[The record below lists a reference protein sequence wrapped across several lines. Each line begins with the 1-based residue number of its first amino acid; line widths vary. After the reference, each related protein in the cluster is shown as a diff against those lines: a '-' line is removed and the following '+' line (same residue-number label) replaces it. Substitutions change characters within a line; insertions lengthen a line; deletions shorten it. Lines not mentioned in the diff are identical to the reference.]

1 MSWCLWND
9 KTSWLLHDWKK
20 MKKFIILIPV
30 YNDWESLTKLIN
42 EISIQLKDLKN
53 DVFSFIILNDGST
66 KSQPKINKPENILS
80 IKILNMKINKGHTIC
95 IAYGIHHV
103 LRHEKFDNLI
113 LMDGDGE
120 DRPEEVLSLIKK
132 NSENLE
138 KSVIAKRVKR
148 SEGIIFKV
156 LYQIHKLITLIF
168 TGHKINFGNFTFLT
182 KNDLAHLSK
191 EPLLWKSY
199 SASFKKNLKSFTFIN
214 SIRGVR
220 FFGPSKMSIFKL
232 ILHSLSIIAVF
243 KYQVYLRSAILLI
256 VFSYLSSVFGTFVLF
271 PQILIVL
278 FSLIIFVVST
288 NKDINNYEKCNENLS
303 SIDEIKH

>member
-1 MSWCLWND
+1 
-9 KTSWLLHDWKK
+9 

-30 YNDWESLTKLIN
+30 YNDWESLEKLIN
-42 EISIQLKDLKN
+42 DISIQLKGLKN
-53 DVFSFIILNDGST
+53 NVFSFIILNDGSS
-66 KSQPKINKPENILS
+66 KAQPELNKPENIFS

-95 IAYGIHHV
+95 IAYGIHYV
-103 LRHEKFDNLI
+103 LRNEKFDNLI

-120 DRPEEVLSLIKK
+120 DRPEEVLTLIKK

-148 SEGIIFKV
+148 SEGVIFKV
-156 LYQIHKLITLIF
+156 FYQIHKLITLIF

-182 KNDLAHLSK
+182 KNDLTHLSK

-199 SASFKKNLKSFTFIN
+199 SASFKKKLKSFTFIN
-214 SIRGVR
+214 SIRGKR

-243 KYQVYLRSAILLI
+243 KHQVYLRSAILLI
-256 VFSYLSSVFGTFVLF
+256 VFLLLSPMLGTFMLSL
-271 PQILIVL
+271 QILVVL
-278 FSLIIFVVST
+278 FSLIIFVVSLK
-288 NKDINNYEKCNENLS
+288 KDINSYEKCEENLS
-303 SIDEIKH
+303 SIDEITH

>member
-1 MSWCLWND
+1 
-9 KTSWLLHDWKK
+9 
-20 MKKFIILIPV
+20 MKKIIILIPV
-30 YNDWESLTKLIN
+30 YNDWESLTQLIN
-42 EISIQLKDLKN
+42 DISIQLKDLKN
-53 DVFSFIILNDGST
+53 HVFSFIILNDGST
-66 KSQPKINKPENILS
+66 KSQPKINKPENIFS

-103 LRHEKFDNLI
+103 LRNEKFDNLI

-120 DRPEEVLSLIKK
+120 DRPEEVLTLIKK

-138 KSVIAKRVKR
+138 KSVVAKRVKR
-148 SEGIIFKV
+148 SEGMIFKI
-156 LYQIHKLITLIF
+156 LYQIHKLITLVF

-182 KNDLAHLSK
+182 KNDLTRLSN

-214 SIRGVR
+214 SIRGKR

-243 KYQVYLRSAILLI
+243 KHQVYLRSAILLI
-256 VFSYLSSVFGTFVLF
+256 VFSFLSPMLGTFVLF
-271 PQILIVL
+271 FQILII
-278 FSLIIFVVST
+278 FFCLIIFLVSL
-288 NKDINNYEKCNENLS
+288 NKDIDSYEKCNANLN
-303 SIDEIKH
+303 SIDEISL